1 MKKIVLYYLVVL
13 LLMFVAAIVADWI
26 VINTLDPDMPF
37 YSYYY
42 CIGPVLVITQM
53 PRLRRMFKLYN
64 KKK

>member
-26 VINTLDPDMPF
+26 VINTLDPDTPF

-53 PRLRRMFKLYN
+53 PRLRRMFKLGN

>member
-26 VINTLDPDMPF
+26 VINTLDPDAPF

-53 PRLRRMFKLYN
+53 PRLRRMFKLD
-64 KKK
+64 KK

>member
-26 VINTLDPDMPF
+26 VINTLDPDTPF
-37 YSYYY
+37 YSCYY

-53 PRLRRMFKLYN
+53 PRLRRMFKLDN